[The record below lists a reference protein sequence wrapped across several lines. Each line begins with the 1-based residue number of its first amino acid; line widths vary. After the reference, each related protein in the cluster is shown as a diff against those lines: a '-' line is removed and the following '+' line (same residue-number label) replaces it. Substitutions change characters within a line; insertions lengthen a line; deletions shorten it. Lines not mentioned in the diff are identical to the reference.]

1 MLETHV
7 LEFLLKYLPGGQK
20 KKKERKKE
28 MKKIDQFCICSLGV
42 RGRPSDPIPPYI
54 RC

>member
-20 KKKERKKE
+20 KKKKRKKKKRKERKKE
-28 MKKIDQFCICSLGV
+28 RNEKKIDQFCMF
-42 RGRPSDPIPPYI
+42 I
-54 RC
+54 RCQRQTK

>member
-20 KKKERKKE
+20 KKKKE

-42 RGRPSDPIPPYI
+42 RGRPNDLIPPYI